1 MVNLSFLERKL
12 SRLVEYIDD
21 LDEQKGITL
30 ADWQSN
36 KILRNH
42 IERTLHKAVETCLDI
57 GKHVIVSLRL
67 RTPDDYK
74 DIMVILTEANILPKE
89 RLGRYVKMAQF
100 RNVIVHDYDDI
111 DPVIVF
117 AVLRKDLDDLRFFAH
132 VVKNQFCS

>member
-1 MVNLSFLERKL
+1 MVNRSFLERKL

-57 GKHVIVSLRL
+57 G
-67 RTPDDYK
+67 
-74 DIMVILTEANILPKE
+74 
-89 RLGRYVKMAQF
+89 
-100 RNVIVHDYDDI
+100 
-111 DPVIVF
+111 
-117 AVLRKDLDDLRFFAH
+117 
-132 VVKNQFCS
+132 